1 MIVIILLFQPPNS
14 FDYHSDEEDEA
25 KPMTY
30 DEKRK
35 LSLDIN
41 KLPGDKIGR
50 VVNIIQ
56 SREPSLRETNP
67 DEIEIDFETLKPS
80 TLRELEK
87 YVESCLKK
95 TGKPAKPYY
104 DDTSKKVNKSVTNAT
119 SLAATSSA
127 TSTPAMASSGAAM
140 STANVTAA
148 AQQKMAEKQQELVNI
163 LLTISLSF
171 YKSKITTP

>member
-1 MIVIILLFQPPNS
+1 MLQPPNS

-56 SREPSLRETNP
+56 NREPSLRETNP

-104 DDTSKKVNKSVTNAT
+104 DESKKVSKPPVTGGAT
-119 SLAATSSA
+119 SQPVSSA
-127 TSTPAMASSGAAM
+127 AASS
-140 STANVTAA
+140 SANTPNPTKMA
-148 AQQKMAEKQQELVNI
+148 MAEKQQELV
-163 LLTISLSF
+163 
-171 YKSKITTP
+171 ITL